1 MKPGTRR
8 AITQVSIAAGLLAVS
23 CGRSRPVATLAVY
36 PVTVNLGPSLVTP
49 LTLRWNPT
57 SPLEGLRGKPRVF
70 VHVLDGGRR
79 LLRTFDHP
87 LPESWTPGRA
97 QRYEIELYQS
107 AIGDHLPPGAYE
119 MTFGLYDDG
128 GKKRWPLA
136 VDGEEV
142 GRNEY
147 RLASL
152 VATSASAAAP
162 SFELR
167 GPWAPVEP
175 GSSKQVIARRCLS
188 AGGTIA
194 VGGAHSPGTV
204 RVAASINTNAAAPGS
219 GGAWRVSATCSPDTL
234 EVSTSELRWVGFPVT
249 AAAGDPP
256 CEIRFEPPASAG
268 GSPAQALCLEV
279 LAWSPRP

>member
-1 MKPGTRR
+1 M
-8 AITQVSIAAGLLAVS
+8 S
-23 CGRSRPVATLAVY
+23 CSRSRPVATLAVH

-49 LTLRWNPT
+49 MTLRWNPT
-57 SPLEGLRGKPRVF
+57 APLHGLQGKPRVF

-107 AIGDHLPPGAYE
+107 AIGDPLPAGAYE

-136 VDGEEV
+136 VEGEEV

-152 VATSASAAAP
+152 VAQAAAAAAP
-162 SFELR
+162 SFEFR
-167 GPWAPVEP
+167 GPWSPVES

-188 AGGTIA
+188 AGASIA
-194 VGGAHSPGTV
+194 VVGPPSPGTV
-204 RVAASINTNAAAPGS
+204 RVAASINTSSAAPGS
-219 GGAWRVSATCSPDTL
+219 GGAWRVAATCSPDTL

-256 CEIRFEPPASAG
+256 CEIRFEPPASTG
-268 GSPAQALCLEV
+268 GSPAQSLCLEV
-279 LAWSPRP
+279 LAWRPRSP